1 MVLCLHV
8 LYVFILCFPFPSVGC
23 QAKTLMFAQLNPDIE
38 SYSKTISTLKFAERV
53 SGVELGAGRRNK
65 EGKEV
70 RDLMEQVLALFLL
83 KHVCLD
89 ILVFNIYFA

>member
-1 MVLCLHV
+1 
-8 LYVFILCFPFPSVGC
+8 
-23 QAKTLMFAQLNPDIE
+23 MFVQLNPDIE

-89 ILVFNIYFA
+89 ILVFSILPEFWSVVAVYSNQ